1 MRLPIRF
8 TRIEYI
14 AMPCRL
20 HIHPT
25 FLPKHMQRIEWIP
38 QQHYPCRP
46 VSVPCPVHSLYVC
59 VNQLNRTLAGHQRK
73 TTEQNIKST
82 YRNYTYNNLF
92 VCWFVIQG
100 CASNTTKKKKM
111 KKIDF
116 KTSLLLGM
124 KFLFVLLA
132 VFFYLS
138 LLVLLLSIV
147 PLIIYYSL
155 AERPT
160 KNSTP
165 KQWVSDVQRTG
176 MNYHRERPDMYGNVY
191 MFCVRRRNVI
201 TYTDARAGYNGSFNI
216 CVCATGWPS
225 LLIVV
230 GDGKRAHTLHKCA
243 IVWLKRKWNAYNIH
257 IR

>member
-59 VNQLNRTLAGHQRK
+59 VNQLNRTMAGHQRK
-73 TTEQNIKST
+73 TTEQNIKNT

-100 CASNTTKKKKM
+100 CASNTTKKKKW
-111 KKIDF
+111 KKL
-116 KTSLLLGM
+116 TSRHHYFSEWNFCLYCWLFFFIFHFLFFFCPSFLLLYTTPWRNGQPKIVRQNNEYLM
-124 KFLFVLLA
+124 SKEPEWITTESALICMEMYICFV
-132 VFFYLS
+132 
-138 LLVLLLSIV
+138 
-147 PLIIYYSL
+147 
-155 AERPT
+155 
-160 KNSTP
+160 
-165 KQWVSDVQRTG
+165 W
-176 MNYHRERPDMYGNVY
+176 
-191 MFCVRRRNVI
+191 
-201 TYTDARAGYNGSFNI
+201 DAAM
-216 CVCATGWPS
+216 
-225 LLIVV
+225 
-230 GDGKRAHTLHKCA
+230 
-243 IVWLKRKWNAYNIH
+243 
-257 IR
+257 